1 MLHII
6 YLIVEIYLF
15 ILIVRIL
22 LSWFPISPDS
32 PISPVVKVL
41 SAVTDP
47 VLRPLRRV
55 LPPLSFGGMGIDL
68 SPIILCVFLEILL
81 RILS

>member
-1 MLHII
+1 LHIV

-15 ILIVRIL
+15 ILIIRIL
-22 LSWFPISPDS
+22 LSWFPISSDS
-32 PISPVVKVL
+32 PFNPVVRVL

-47 VLRPLRRV
+47 ILRPLRRV
-55 LPPLSFGGMGIDL
+55 LPPLTVGGMGIDL
-68 SPIILCVFLEILL
+68 SPIILCVVLEIVL